1 MQLTVLFL
9 FFNKEP
15 DQSASFHKRKRW
27 ACWVYRAVLTLLAAS
42 SFGMSIH
49 AVYQVTLDEKG
60 ATGEPWKAHEVTPN
74 TSYRMWNPVSMS
86 NDGLLLLNPSIAMF
100 IVMVLSVAVEVSFP
114 F

>member
-1 MQLTVLFL
+1 
-9 FFNKEP
+9 
-15 DQSASFHKRKRW
+15 
-27 ACWVYRAVLTLLAAS
+27 
-42 SFGMSIH
+42 MSIY

-114 F
+114 L